1 MEKLFDN
8 FNKVSFEDWKAQITK
23 DLKGKP
29 IDVLNSNPE
38 MDIEIKAFHHQEEE
52 SNFTSAVSKTNND
65 WIIRKEYSSE
75 NNDDLLK
82 DLNEGVN
89 GISVKAENFE
99 SIMKDVLLEH
109 IQADVRI
116 DQNSNVH
123 YPENLALNFDVIEKA
138 ALAGNAI
145 SDLSEFNA
153 FYKQYPSNKTI
164 WVNGNTY
171 GDAGATS
178 IQELAFSLAHL
189 NEYVQSLVN
198 EGVSL
203 SEINSKI
210 IICISV
216 TNNYFVNIA
225 KMRVLRSLVNGLFK
239 GYDANY
245 LAQPIQLIAK
255 TSVRYQANNDS
266 NSNLLR
272 QTTQAMSAVIGGCDT
287 LTVSP
292 FLSEDKEQNA
302 LNQRMAKNIQLI
314 LKEESY
320 LDKVIDPSNGS
331 YYIAALCNQILGK
344 SWKLF
349 KSLEKDGGFLES
361 LKKESIQSSIAESRK
376 YLIEQMNSEKATFL
390 GVNKFQSSLEKW
402 TKTILDKKEDGKDF
416 KNIQSFRLEQY
427 FKNSVEA

>member
-1 MEKLFDN
+1 
-8 FNKVSFEDWKAQITK
+8 
-23 DLKGKP
+23 
-29 IDVLNSNPE
+29 
-38 MDIEIKAFHHQEEE
+38 
-52 SNFTSAVSKTNND
+52 
-65 WIIRKEYSSE
+65 
-75 NNDDLLK
+75 
-82 DLNEGVN
+82 
-89 GISVKAENFE
+89 
-99 SIMKDVLLEH
+99 
-109 IQADVRI
+109 
-116 DQNSNVH
+116 
-123 YPENLALNFDVIEKA
+123 
-138 ALAGNAI
+138 
-145 SDLSEFNA
+145 
-153 FYKQYPSNKTI
+153 
-164 WVNGNTY
+164 
-171 GDAGATS
+171 
-178 IQELAFSLAHL
+178 
-189 NEYVQSLVN
+189 
-198 EGVSL
+198 
-203 SEINSKI
+203 
-210 IICISV
+210 
-216 TNNYFVNIA
+216 
-225 KMRVLRSLVNGLFK
+225 MRVLRSLVNGLFK